1 MRAVNRHH
9 ALPAH
14 PVTEPSGARLAG
26 AATML
31 GSGLSNQVGAAI
43 GSFAFP
49 VLGPAG
55 VVAVRQL
62 VAALVLLSVGRPRLR
77 SFTWRQWRPVL
88 LLAVVFAVMNLSLYT
103 AIDRVGLGLAVTL
116 EFLGPLAVALA
127 GSRRRTDLGC
137 AAMAAAGVLVLMRPQ
152 PATDYL
158 GLGLALLAAC
168 CWAAYILLNRVI
180 GQRIAGAQGSAAA
193 AGISAAIYL
202 PIGVAIIARHPPT
215 AAALGCAIT
224 AGILSSALPYLAD
237 LFILRRVPARAFGLF
252 MSVNPVM
259 AALVGAVLLRQEP
272 GWIEWASIGAIV
284 AANAISIR
292 TQRTEPPAA
301 GRTHSPAPA
310 APLGAAPSQEIP
322 GRVALAETGGLLD
335 VPGEGA
341 GAVGPAAVAADVQ
354 RLGTRLEHGGRTAPA
369 EAVATVPAPLAGLS

>member
-1 MRAVNRHH
+1 VRLSGEVTMVGS
-9 ALPAH
+9 AL
-14 PVTEPSGARLAG
+14 S
-26 AATML
+26 
-31 GSGLSNQVGAAI
+31 SQVGAAV

-62 VAALVLLSVGRPRLR
+62 VAAIVLLSAGRPRLR
-77 SFTWRQWRPVL
+77 SFSWRQWQPVL
-88 LLAVVFAVMNLSLYT
+88 LLALVFAVMNLSLYT

-137 AAMAAAGVLVLMRPQ
+137 AAIAAAGLLVLMRPQ
-152 PATDYL
+152 PTTDYL
-158 GLGLALLAAC
+158 GLGLALLAAF

-202 PIGVAIIARHPPT
+202 PIGVVIFVRHPPT
-215 AAALGCAIT
+215 AAAFCCAMA

-237 LFILRRVPARAFGLF
+237 LFVLRRVPAQAFGLF

-259 AALVGAVLLRQEP
+259 AALVGVILLRQELTV
-272 GWIEWASIGAIV
+272 IEWASIGVIV
-284 AANAISIR
+284 AANAISIC
-292 TQRTEPPAA
+292 TQRGADGDRRRSKRRGEAERYSGGPEAA
-301 GRTHSPAPA
+301 W
-310 APLGAAPSQEIP
+310 E
-322 GRVALAETGGLLD
+322 
-335 VPGEGA
+335 
-341 GAVGPAAVAADVQ
+341 
-354 RLGTRLEHGGRTAPA
+354 
-369 EAVATVPAPLAGLS
+369 